1 MGEHVYFSDVTFA
14 YQSQVTGFNRHQ
26 MNKLTDECI
35 SLPESF
41 PNHGDYLILFDS
53 AVTFNCLR
61 LFKGIFQNFL
71 PINPHT
77 CTPFSYYMFYF
88 FFVLEVTYYYC
99 VCIFVE
105 DASVT
110 LRS

>member
-88 FFVLEVTYYYC
+88 FLF
-99 VCIFVE
+99 
-105 DASVT
+105 
-110 LRS
+110 